1 MQNIFII
8 STLVV
13 LIFAF
18 FKFFE
23 IKYIRK
29 DEEFKGIK
37 EYVRDAVVVMMST
50 IISTYIYF
58 SNEKNINELFNVV
71 TDNKQS
77 NTIIGSEKVEVFT
90 DNPNF

>member
-13 LIFAF
+13 LLFAI

-23 IKYIRK
+23 VKYVRK

-37 EYVRDAVVVMMST
+37 EYVRDAAAVMMAT

-58 SNEKNINELFNVV
+58 TNEKNINELFNVV
-71 TDNKQS
+71 TDNKQPS
-77 NTIIGSEKVEVFT
+77 NIIGSEKVEVFT
-90 DNPNF
+90 DKPNF

>member
-13 LIFAF
+13 LLFAI

-23 IKYIRK
+23 VKYVRK

-37 EYVRDAVVVMMST
+37 EYVRDAAAVMMAT

-58 SNEKNINELFNVV
+58 TNEKNINELFNVV
-71 TDNKQS
+71 TDNKQPS
-77 NTIIGSEKVEVFT
+77 TIIGSEKVEVFT
-90 DNPNF
+90 DKPNF

>member
-13 LIFAF
+13 LVFIILKAI
-18 FKFFE
+18 E
-23 IKYIRK
+23 VKYIIK

-37 EYVRDAVVVMMST
+37 EYVRDAVAVIMSAL
-50 IISTYIYF
+50 ISTYVYF
-58 SNEKNINELFNVV
+58 TNERSITELFIVV
-71 TDNKQS
+71 TDDKQNNS
-77 NTIIGSEKVEVFT
+77 IIGSEKVEVFT